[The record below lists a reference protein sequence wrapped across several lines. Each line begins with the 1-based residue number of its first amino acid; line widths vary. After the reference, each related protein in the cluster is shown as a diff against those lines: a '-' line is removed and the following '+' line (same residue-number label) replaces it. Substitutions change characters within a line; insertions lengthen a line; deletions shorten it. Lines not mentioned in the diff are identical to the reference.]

1 MITSSLHCTLSRL
14 WDLISPTHN
23 SACLLYFCSKLNM
36 PALPSFQASLFFGAA
51 FAHLAVVPKHLY
63 VGSTLIK
70 KTIES
75 IPDRPDIATGKALI
89 GTLWDYGN
97 AFLIV
102 TGKRLPAPNYLETRM
117 LINSFKHFSTSNGRG
132 TVHLSWLRISWLL
145 RQPGWRDCTS
155 ECHTTRGPC
164 IYQL

>member
-1 MITSSLHCTLSRL
+1 
-14 WDLISPTHN
+14 
-23 SACLLYFCSKLNM
+23 M

-63 VGSTLIK
+63 VGSTLIR

-97 AFLIV
+97 AFLVV
-102 TGKRLPAPNYLETRM
+102 TGKCLPAHKSRDQDVDDLLKALLNIKWARHGAPKLVEDKLAIAATWLAGLYIGMPYYTRSMYLPVVM
-117 LINSFKHFSTSNGRG
+117 LWVAPPATA
-132 TVHLSWLRISWLL
+132 VACML
-145 RQPGWRDCTS
+145 
-155 ECHTTRGPC
+155 
-164 IYQL
+164 